1 MLSVGLFFC
10 AFAGGT
16 RTIDGDVLTYDIPSG
31 VTYVENELIPDD
43 VSEVIKKGEG
53 TLEVKAGNS
62 ARKSALTVEIM
73 EGYVKTAISTDPF
86 GGEKT
91 TIKVAR
97 GAALWYTGA
106 NPGQKTR
113 LIYKMEIA
121 GDGPDG
127 KGAFYRTGSSG
138 GDCLITNLK
147 LTDGATIGGD
157 KKFGV
162 RYTDLNSH
170 TLTNKV
176 VGSID
181 ESFMYASHEYGSHVK
196 NPGNIVQLSNSVTID
211 GLKSWDGVSDG
222 NSWTVAKASCLDFFT
237 QASGIPF
244 PWEVKAEANPTLRVF
259 KDAEMLRGIT
269 GVNSGLSLTFS
280 GLYKF
285 ETPRV
290 LTIRGAVTNFVLTKN
305 DAVLKVAM
313 LTNDHY
319 FSRMDINAG
328 AIDIVGGERQKLVN
342 AWNTSH
348 IKSGGALLLE
358 DAGDVITDMGYLTVC
373 NPSFATDGLV
383 PRLDVVGD
391 TRWSAS
397 VRGEGGN
404 SYLYSMVY
412 LGQRCDVYNTES
424 VNASGWGVASIRD
437 GAVVTNAFKV
447 GTKGAGALTLE
458 NAELYQCNDSLDVAT
473 DSAACYGYFGSSN
486 AVFTTAGNLNMASAA
501 GSEAHYVQHGGFA
514 RNRNSGVMAGGAGY
528 SNFYLGDGA
537 KYDTNTTFP
546 NDAEADRNKSYFHL
560 GYNNFTDRPAT
571 GGESVLTVDDNSLL
585 EVRRINL
592 LSRAGSLSQVNLN
605 RGGCLSALQMWYC
618 ENHVKPENS
627 RLLFSF
633 NGGKIKYNASWS
645 QTASVDFL
653 GDAPDRIVL
662 HGLGGEIEVADG
674 SNANCKVPL
683 ERPTGKSIK
692 SIALPDDEKFVEAT
706 KIGPAKI
713 IIEGS
718 GEGASAFAPFDARRG
733 ILNGVVVTSP
743 GTGYDDDT
751 KAYIRIPALPD
762 QMFECEVELMEEIG
776 GDFVKSGKGNLS
788 LYCTNTYAG
797 ATVVKG
803 GMLYANSHWAFPS
816 NTLLRVEGG
825 SVQCNNYKNFFE
837 AIEGWSGNVYFY
849 LRSSKTVDVQRLSL
863 FAGANVTL
871 GDGNYTMNV
880 HGAWKVKAADIAAVK
895 SESRIPGYSCNVN
908 FMSGAT
914 IEFDGTEGLVK
925 ENSPYVLCALPE
937 GKSFTGRPVLVNQE
951 ALGERWAFSMSGS
964 VMSLKYRN
972 PFAVIFR

>member
-31 VTYVENELIPDD
+31 ETYVENVLIPDE
-43 VSEVIKKGEG
+43 VSTVIKTGAG
-53 TLEVKAGNS
+53 TLEVKVKAVDS
-62 ARKSALTVEIM
+62 ARTSPLTIEIN
-73 EGYVKTAISTDPF
+73 EGYVKTAISTEPF

-106 NPGQKTR
+106 YPGQKTR

-176 VGSID
+176 EGASEETLV
-181 ESFMYASHEYGSHVK
+181 YATHEYGSHVK
-196 NPGNIVQLSNSVTID
+196 NPGNMVQLSNSVTID
-211 GLKSWDGVSDG
+211 GLKAWNGVSDD

-244 PWEVKAEANPTLRVF
+244 PWEVKAEASPTFRVY
-259 KDAEMLRGIT
+259 KDAEMLRGVS
-269 GVNSGLSLTFS
+269 GVGSGVVLTLNS
-280 GLYKF
+280 LYKF
-285 ETPRV
+285 VDSRR
-290 LTIRGAVTNFVLTKN
+290 LTVHGMITNVSLVKESPLLAVSLQ
-305 DAVLKVAM
+305 
-313 LTNDHY
+313 TNDHY
-319 FSRMDINAG
+319 FSRMEINAG

-348 IKSGGALLLE
+348 IKSGGSLLLE

-373 NPSFATDGLV
+373 NPSFATDGLI

-391 TRWSAS
+391 TRWSAP

-412 LGQRCDVYNTES
+412 LGQRRDVSNTES

-458 NAELYQCNDSLDVAT
+458 NAELYQCNDWLDVAT

-486 AVFTTAGNLNMASAA
+486 AVFTTVGNLNMASAA
-501 GSEAHYVQHGGFA
+501 DSEAHYVQHGGIA
-514 RNRNSGVMAGGAGY
+514 RNRNSGVRAGGAGY

-537 KYDTNTTFP
+537 RYDTSTTFP
-546 NDAEADRNKSYFHL
+546 PDSTDKSCFHL
-560 GYNNFTDRPAT
+560 GYNFTDRPTT
-571 GGESVLTVDDNSLL
+571 GGESVLTVDDKSLL
-585 EVRRINL
+585 EVQRINL

-605 RGGCLSALQMWYC
+605 RGGCLSALQMWYSG
-618 ENHVKPENS
+618 NHVKPENS

-662 HGLGGEIEVADG
+662 HGLGGEIEVADN
-674 SNANCKVPL
+674 SNVNCKVPL

-692 SIALPDDEKFVEAT
+692 SISLPDDEEFVGAT

-743 GTGYDDDT
+743 GTGYDDGT
-751 KAYIRIPALPD
+751 KAYIRIPALSD
-762 QMFECEVELMEEIG
+762 RMFECGIELTEETG
-776 GDFVKSGKGNLS
+776 GDLVKSGKGNLG

-797 ATVVKG
+797 ATVIKG
-803 GMLYANSHWAFPS
+803 GQITAYSHWAFPS
-816 NTLLRVEGG
+816 NTVLRIESGAAQLQNYKHFFECVEGV
-825 SVQCNNYKNFFE
+825 SCNIYCYLSNDR
-837 AIEGWSGNVYFY
+837 IINV
-849 LRSSKTVDVQRLSL
+849 RRLSL
-863 FAGANVTL
+863 NASARITIL
-871 GDGNYTMNV
+871 DTTINV

-937 GKSFTGRPVLVNQE
+937 GKSFTGRPVLVNPE
-951 ALGERWAFSMSGS
+951 SLGDRWAFSMSGS

>member
-16 RTIDGDVLTYDIPSG
+16 RTIEGYVLTYDIPSG
-31 VTYVENELIPDD
+31 ETYVENELIPDD
-43 VSEVIKKGEG
+43 VSEVIKKGDG

-176 VGSID
+176 
-181 ESFMYASHEYGSHVK
+181 ESTSGETLVYAHNDYGSHVK

-280 GLYKF
+280 GLQNF
-285 ETPRV
+285 QTPRV
-290 LTIRGAVTNFVLTKN
+290 LTIRGAITNFALTKN

-319 FSRMDINAG
+319 FSHMDINAG
-328 AIDIVGGERQKLVN
+328 AIDIIGGERQKLVN

-348 IKSGGALLLE
+348 IKSGGSLLLE

-412 LGQRCDVYNTES
+412 LGQRRDVYNTES

-458 NAELYQCNDSLDVAT
+458 NAELYQCNASLDVGT
-473 DSAACYGYFGSSN
+473 DSEACYGYFGSSN
-486 AVFTTAGNLNMASAA
+486 SVFTTVGNLNMASAA
-501 GSEAHYVQHGGFA
+501 GSEAHYVQYGGVA
-514 RNRNSGVMAGGAGY
+514 RNRKCGVMAGGAGY

-537 KYDTNTTFP
+537 KYDTSTTFP
-546 NDAEADRNKSYFHL
+546 PDNTDKSCFHL
-560 GYNNFTDRPAT
+560 GYNFANRPAT
-571 GGESVLTVDDNSLL
+571 GGESVLTVDDKSLL
-585 EVRRINL
+585 EVQRINL
-592 LSRAGSLSQVNLN
+592 LSRAGSVSQVNLN

-618 ENHVKPENS
+618 ENHVKFENS

-633 NGGKIKYNASWS
+633 NGGKIRFASEWNT
-645 QTASVDFL
+645 QYVDFL
-653 GDAPDRIVL
+653 GDVPDRMVL
-662 HGLGGEIEVADG
+662 HGLGGEIEVAAN
-674 SNANCKVPL
+674 SSVNCKVPL
-683 ERPTGKSIK
+683 ERPAGKSIK
-692 SIALPDDEKFVEAT
+692 SISLPDDEEFVEAT

-743 GTGYDDDT
+743 GAGYDDDT
-751 KAYIRIPALPD
+751 KAYVKIPALPGR
-762 QMFECEVELMEEIG
+762 MFECEVELMEEAG
-776 GDFVKSGKGNLS
+776 GDFVKSGNGVLGLN
-788 LYCTNTYAG
+788 CTNTYAG

-803 GMLYANSHWAFPS
+803 GRLDANSHWAFPS

-837 AIEGWSGNVYFY
+837 AIEGWSGYVYFY
-849 LRSSKTVDVQRLSL
+849 LRNHVPIDVQRLSL

-925 ENSPYVLCALPE
+925 EESPYVLCALPE
-937 GKSFTGRPVLVNQE
+937 GKSFSGRPVLVNPE
-951 ALGERWAFSMSGS
+951 SLGDRWAFSMSGS

>member
-31 VTYVENELIPDD
+31 ETYVENELIPDE
-43 VSEVIKKGEG
+43 VSEVIKKGDG

-211 GLKSWDGVSDG
+211 SLKSWDGVSDG

-290 LTIRGAVTNFVLTKN
+290 LTIRGAVTNFALTKY

-328 AIDIVGGERQKLVN
+328 AIDIVGGGRQKLVN

-348 IKSGGALLLE
+348 IKSGGSLLLE

-373 NPSFATDGLV
+373 NPSFATDGLI

-412 LGQRCDVYNTES
+412 LGQRRDVYNTQS

-458 NAELYQCNDSLDVAT
+458 NAELYQCNDLLDVAT

-486 AVFTTAGNLNMASAA
+486 SVFTTAGNLNMASAA
-501 GSEAHYVQHGGFA
+501 GSEAHYVQYGGIA
-514 RNRNSGVMAGGAGY
+514 RNRNSGVRAGGAGY
-528 SNFYLGDGA
+528 ANFYLGDGA
-537 KYDTNTTFP
+537 KYDTSTTFTD
-546 NDAEADRNKSYFHL
+546 NTDASYFHL
-560 GYNNFTDRPAT
+560 GYNFTDRPTT

-585 EVRRINL
+585 DVRRINL
-592 LSRAGSLSQVNLN
+592 LSRAGAVSQVNVN
-605 RGGCLSALQMWYC
+605 RGGCLSALQMWYSG
-618 ENHVKPENS
+618 NHVKPENS

-653 GDAPDRIVL
+653 GDVPDRMVL
-662 HGLGGEIEVADG
+662 HGLGGEIEVADN
-674 SNANCKVPL
+674 SNVNCKVPL
-683 ERPTGKSIK
+683 ERPAGKSIK
-692 SIALPDDEKFVEAT
+692 SISLPADAEFVEAT

-718 GEGASAFAPFDARRG
+718 GEGASAFASYDGRRG

-751 KAYIRIPALPD
+751 KAYIKIPALPD
-762 QMFECEVELMEEIG
+762 RMFECEIELTEEAG
-776 GDFVKSGKGNLS
+776 GDFVKSGGGS
-788 LYCTNTYAG
+788 IGLYCANTYAG
-797 ATVVKG
+797 ATVIKG
-803 GMLYANSHWAFPS
+803 GQITANSHWAFPS
-816 NTLLRVEGG
+816 NTVLRIESGAAQLQNYKHFFECVEG
-825 SVQCNNYKNFFE
+825 V
-837 AIEGWSGNVYFY
+837 SGNIYCY
-849 LRSSKTVDVQRLSL
+849 LSNDRIINVRRLSL
-863 FAGANVTL
+863 NASARITIP
-871 GDGNYTMNV
+871 DTAKIKV
-880 HGAWKVKAADIAAVK
+880 HGAWKVKAVDIAAAK
-895 SESRIPGYSCNVN
+895 SESRIPGYSCNVE
-908 FMSGAT
+908 FASGAT

-937 GKSFTGRPVLVNQE
+937 GKSFAGSPVLVNPE
-951 ALGERWAFSMSGS
+951 KLGERWAFSLKGS
-964 VMSLKYRN
+964 TMSLKYRN